1 MISCSDFQS
10 LTLSP
15 LPVHF
20 CPESSLSQFHIISTP
35 KTELPSQ
42 GKLNQSLLNVR
53 TCSCPS
59 EALGLHG

>member
-15 LPVHF
+15 LPVYF
-20 CPESSLSQFHIISTP
+20 CPESSLSQFHTISTP

-42 GKLNQSLLNVR
+42 GKLN
-53 TCSCPS
+53 
-59 EALGLHG
+59 

>member
-1 MISCSDFQS
+1 MIRCFDFHS

-15 LPVHF
+15 LTVYF

-42 GKLNQSLLNVR
+42 GKLN
-53 TCSCPS
+53 
-59 EALGLHG
+59 